1 MKLKVTGTP
10 DELRDKAESLVKSLG
25 DILHPVSP
33 DIAEALYKAI
43 PAKEVELKFPV
54 LRSLQEKTMA
64 AYKKQMELMLEDIGA
79 VLDKSLKTSTISKS
93 EIAEEKSPDYTN
105 EIVARDEKSYEQAK
119 NEVKKYG
126 YTDADFEI
134 GGYLYGYSTNQLID
148 LAIEKKD
155 A

>member
-1 MKLKVTGTP
+1 MRLRVDGTP
-10 DELRDKAESLVKSLG
+10 DEIRDKAESLVKSLG

-43 PAKEVELKFPV
+43 PAKEAELKFPV

-64 AYKKQMELMLEDIGA
+64 AYKKQMELMLKDIGA
-79 VLDKSLKTSTISKS
+79 VLDGALKTSMLGKS
-93 EIAEEKSPDYTN
+93 EIVEEESPDYTD

-119 NEVKKYG
+119 NEIKKYG

-134 GGYLYGYSTNQLID
+134 GGSLYGYSTNQLID

-155 A
+155 S